1 MKQSVTQNSQKY
13 IRDELLQNVLDL
25 LDADDGKT
33 FAEKKKYIVDY
44 IQEWANGPHGDTT
57 EEIAQ
62 KEQFGETINQEF
74 WKKEKEIT
82 LENGITMRRVQ
93 QSDHKGYFAIQQAY
107 SATAYMLK
115 NPAYCDMLW
124 DEHISSKGLTMTIL
138 RYGNYIGYCGIN
150 NILKENWEIGIE
162 LLPEYTGQGVGYC
175 AISKMLNKIHERLG
189 RDFFIA
195 RIDPRN
201 IASQKLF
208 EKLGA
213 LPDGITA
220 DWTENESIML
230 QCEEEHLDQI
240 DEELINIAKKFNVAP
255 RKLLSHVLKYS
266 LKI

>member
-13 IRDELLQNVLDL
+13 VRDELLQNVLDL

-33 FAEKKKYIVDY
+33 FAEKKKDIVDY
-44 IQEWANGPHGDTT
+44 IQEWANGPHADIA
-57 EEIAQ
+57 EEI
-62 KEQFGETINQEF
+62 QFGETINQEF

-93 QSDHKGYFAIQQAY
+93 QSDHEGYFAIQQAY

-230 QCEEEHLDQI
+230 QCEEEYLDQI

>member
-33 FAEKKKYIVDY
+33 FAEKKKDIVDY
-44 IQEWANGPHGDTT
+44 IQEWANGPHADIA
-57 EEIAQ
+57 EEI
-62 KEQFGETINQEF
+62 QFGETINQEF

-93 QSDHKGYFAIQQAY
+93 QSDHEGYFAIQQAY

-208 EKLGA
+208 GKLGA

>member
-1 MKQSVTQNSQKY
+1 MKKSVTQNSQKY
-13 IRDELLQNVLDL
+13 IRDELIQNVLNL
-25 LDADDGKT
+25 LNADDGKT
-33 FAEKKKYIVDY
+33 FAEKKKDIVDY
-44 IQEWANGPHGDTT
+44 IQEWANGPHGDTA

-62 KEQFGETINQEF
+62 KEQFGETINQKF
-74 WKKEKEIT
+74 WKKGKEIT
-82 LENGITMRRVQ
+82 LGNGMTMRRVQ
-93 QSDHKGYFAIQQAY
+93 QSDHEGYFAIQQAY
-107 SATAYMLK
+107 SATVHMLK

-138 RYGNYIGYCGIN
+138 HHENYIGYCGIN

-175 AISKMLNKIHERLG
+175 AISKMLNEIQERLG
-189 RDFFIA
+189 RDFFIV

-213 LPDGITA
+213 IPDGIA
-220 DWTENESIML
+220 VNWTENESIML

-240 DEELINIAKKFNVAP
+240 DEELINVAKKFNVSP

-266 LKI
+266 LTI